1 MKQKYPLQWLSAVTG
16 RAKGLVGLLVVVQ
29 TVLSVSSIAFAF
41 VLRRIIN
48 MAVDGARGGFW
59 ASLALLMGILL
70 GQIVLSAAGRFLSE
84 YTSATV
90 ENRFKHRLFSALL
103 TGDYASVAAVH
114 SGEWMNRLTSDTTV
128 VAGGVT
134 QIVPG
139 LIGMLVR
146 LLGAVAAILWLEPRF
161 LYILL
166 PGGAAMMLL
175 TYAFRKILKRLHK
188 KIQETDGALRVFLQ
202 ERLESLVIVRT
213 FAKEEQMAQQAD
225 TLMDAHKAARMKR
238 SNFSN
243 LCNIGFAGAMDGA
256 YLLGIG
262 FCGYGILTGTM
273 SYGNLMAIMQL
284 VGQVQSPFAN
294 LTGYLPR
301 YYSMLAS
308 AERLMEAEAFAP
320 DSTETVPEEQSLH
333 FYQTEL
339 QSLQLEHVCFTY
351 QPPVQTEGEAPAMP
365 VVLQDVSLTVRKG
378 EYVVFTGP
386 SGCGKSTLLKLLMC
400 LYPLDSGQRF
410 LSTKSGNQP
419 LTSAWKSLFAY
430 VPQGN
435 QLLSGSIRSIVAF
448 GDEDR
453 AQDENAIYN
462 ALKIACA
469 DDFAEIDKL
478 AAEHSI
484 TPVIFLDCSQEKEQL
499 TRILKKAVAEDYEVV
514 LAGLQFDESILQTAD
529 EMKDLL
535 VQMDDTKSPAFLLR
549 NKVNTEENRNLL
561 NEHGYT
567 ELILYDASLQ
577 ADMQENG
584 KPYICYGFFKQPA
597 YYADYISQ
605 VVTAHTMMLASFDF
619 STIQSGTLQISD
631 VERFMTLT
639 DDRKAAN
646 ELRYVDLNSAFQA
659 VADQNATRQERQE
672 SYEKYEAEQEKRIQ
686 ELEEEISAIYS
697 RWDEY

>member
-1 MKQKYPLQWLSAVTG
+1 MKQKNTLQWLSIAAG
-16 RAKGLVGLLVVVQ
+16 KAKLLVGVLVAVQ
-29 TVLSVSSIAFAF
+29 AVLSVSSIAFAF

-48 MAVDGARGGFW
+48 MAVDGVQGGFW
-59 ASLALLMGILL
+59 ASLALLVGILL

-84 YTSATV
+84 YTSAAV
-90 ENRFKHRLFSALL
+90 ENRFKQRLFAALL
-103 TGDYASVAAVH
+103 TGNYASVTSVH
-114 SGEWMNRLTSDTTV
+114 SGEWMNRLTSDTTII
-128 VAGGVT
+128 AGGVT

-146 LLGAVAAILWLEPRF
+146 LFGALAAILWLEPRF
-161 LYILL
+161 FWVLV
-166 PGGAAMMLL
+166 PGGAAMLAL
-175 TYAFRKILKRLHK
+175 TYGFRKILKRLHK
-188 KIQETDGALRVFLQ
+188 NIQEADGALRVFLQ
-202 ERLESLVIVRT
+202 ERLESLLIVRT
-213 FAKEEQMAQQAD
+213 FAKEQQTAAQAASLMEQ
-225 TLMDAHKAARMKR
+225 HKAARMKR

-243 LCNIGFAGAMDGA
+243 LCNIGFAGAMNGA

-301 YYSMLAS
+301 YYAMLAS

-320 DSTETVPEEQSLH
+320 DSEHPLAEEKVLE
-333 FYQTEL
+333 FYRTKL
-339 QSLQLEHVCFTY
+339 TALRLEHASFTY
-351 QPPVQTEGEAPAMP
+351 QPPVRAEEEQPPMP

-410 LSTKSGNQP
+410 LSTKTGNQP

-469 DDFAEIDKL
+469 DDFVRRLENG
-478 AAEHSI
+478 
-484 TPVIFLDCSQEKEQL
+484 LD
-499 TRILKKAVAEDYEVV
+499 TV
-514 LAGLQFDESILQTAD
+514 LGERGAGLSEGQMQRIAIARAVYSNHPILLLDEATSALDEATA
-529 EMKDLL
+529 
-535 VQMDDTKSPAFLLR
+535 LR
-549 NKVNTEENRNLL
+549 LL
-561 NEHGYT
+561 NNLRKMT
-567 ELILYDASLQ
+567 DKTVILVTHRMNQ
-577 ADMQENG
+577 A
-584 KPYICYGFFKQPA
+584 GFFDA
-597 YYADYISQ
+597 E
-605 VVTAHTMMLASFDF
+605 LAF
-619 STIQSGTLQISD
+619 SKDGIF
-631 VERFMTLT
+631 VRERKTC
-639 DDRKAAN
+639 K
-646 ELRYVDLNSAFQA
+646 
-659 VADQNATRQERQE
+659 
-672 SYEKYEAEQEKRIQ
+672 
-686 ELEEEISAIYS
+686 
-697 RWDEY
+697 

>member
-1 MKQKYPLQWLSAVTG
+1 MKQKNTLQWLSIVAG
-16 RAKGLVGLLVVVQ
+16 KNKLLVGVLVAIQ
-29 TVLSVSSIAFAF
+29 AVLSVSSIAFAF

-59 ASLALLMGILL
+59 ASLALLVGILL
-70 GQIVLSAAGRFLSE
+70 GQIMLSAAGRFLSE
-84 YTSATV
+84 YTSSTV
-90 ENRFKHRLFSALL
+90 ENCFKHRLFSALL

-146 LLGAVAAILWLEPRF
+146 LLGAVAAILWIEPRF

-213 FAKEEQMAQQAD
+213 FAKEEQMTQQAD
-225 TLMDAHKAARMKR
+225 ALMDAHKAARMKR

-243 LCNIGFAGAMDGA
+243 LCNIGFAGAMNGA

-320 DSTETVPEEQSLH
+320 DSEHPLAEEETLE
-333 FYQTEL
+333 FYRTKL
-339 QSLQLEHVCFTY
+339 TALRLEHVSFTY
-351 QPPVQTEGEAPAMP
+351 QPPVRAEEEQPPMP
-365 VVLQDVSLTVRKG
+365 VVLKDVDLTIRKG
-378 EYVVFTGP
+378 EYIAFTGP
-386 SGCGKSTLLKLLMC
+386 SGCGKSTVLKLLMC
-400 LYPLDSGQRF
+400 LYPLDAGSRTLETTCG
-410 LSTKSGNQP
+410 TQP
-419 LTSAWKSLFAY
+419 LTAAYRSLFAY

-435 QLLSGSIRSIVAF
+435 QLLSGTIRDIVSF
-448 GDEDR
+448 GDPCK
-453 AQDENAIYN
+453 AQDDAGILR
-462 ALKIACA
+462 ALRIACA
-469 DDFAEIDKL
+469 EDFVQKL
-478 AAEHSI
+478 EKG
-484 TPVIFLDCSQEKEQL
+484 LD
-499 TRILKKAVAEDYEVV
+499 TV
-514 LAGLQFDESILQTAD
+514 LGERGAGLSEGQMQRIAIARAVFSEHPILMLDEATSALDEATAQQLLENLRRMTDKTVLMVTHRMNQANFFDKELSFS
-529 EMKDLL
+529 KDGIR
-535 VQMDDTKSPAFLLR
+535 QK
-549 NKVNTEENRNLL
+549 NKI
-561 NEHGYT
+561 G
-567 ELILYDASLQ
+567 
-577 ADMQENG
+577 
-584 KPYICYGFFKQPA
+584 
-597 YYADYISQ
+597 
-605 VVTAHTMMLASFDF
+605 
-619 STIQSGTLQISD
+619 
-631 VERFMTLT
+631 
-639 DDRKAAN
+639 
-646 ELRYVDLNSAFQA
+646 
-659 VADQNATRQERQE
+659 
-672 SYEKYEAEQEKRIQ
+672 
-686 ELEEEISAIYS
+686 
-697 RWDEY
+697 

>member
-1 MKQKYPLQWLSAVTG
+1 MKQKHTLQWLSAVTG
-16 RAKGLVGLLVVVQ
+16 RAKALVGLLVVVQ
-29 TVLSVSSIAFAF
+29 TMLSVSSVAFAF

-48 MAVDGARGGFW
+48 MAVDRAQGGFW
-59 ASLALLMGILL
+59 ASLALLVGILL
-70 GQIVLSAAGRFLSE
+70 GQIMLSAASRFLSE

-146 LLGAVAAILWLEPRF
+146 LLGAIAAILWLEPRF

-213 FAKEEQMAQQAD
+213 FAKEEQMTQQAD
-225 TLMDAHKAARMKR
+225 ALMDAHKAARMKR

-243 LCNIGFAGAMDGA
+243 LCNIGFAGAMNGA

-320 DSTETVPEEQSLH
+320 DSEHPLAEEETLE
-333 FYQTEL
+333 FYRTKL
-339 QSLQLEHVCFTY
+339 TALRLEHASFTY
-351 QPPVQTEGEAPAMP
+351 QPPVRAEEEQPPMP
-365 VVLQDVSLTVRKG
+365 VVLKDVDLTIRKG
-378 EYVVFTGP
+378 EYIAFTGP
-386 SGCGKSTLLKLLMC
+386 SGCGKSTVLKLLMC
-400 LYPLDSGQRF
+400 LYPLDAGSRTLETTCG
-410 LSTKSGNQP
+410 TQP
-419 LTSAWKSLFAY
+419 LTAAYRSLFAY

-435 QLLSGSIRSIVAF
+435 QLLSGTIRDIVSF
-448 GDEDR
+448 GDPCK
-453 AQDENAIYN
+453 AQDDAGILR
-462 ALKIACA
+462 ALRIACA
-469 DDFAEIDKL
+469 EDFVQKL
-478 AAEHSI
+478 EKG
-484 TPVIFLDCSQEKEQL
+484 LDTTL
-499 TRILKKAVAEDYEVV
+499 
-514 LAGLQFDESILQTAD
+514 G
-529 EMKDLL
+529 
-535 VQMDDTKSPAFLLR
+535 
-549 NKVNTEENRNLL
+549 
-561 NEHGYT
+561 EHGQGLSEGQMQRIAIARAVFSEHPILMLDEAT
-567 ELILYDASLQ
+567 SALDEATAQQLLENLRRMTDKTVLMVTHRMNQANFFDKEL
-577 ADMQENG
+577 
-584 KPYICYGFFKQPA
+584 
-597 YYADYISQ
+597 
-605 VVTAHTMMLASFDF
+605 SFSKDG
-619 STIQSGTLQISD
+619 I
-631 VERFMTLT
+631 
-639 DDRKAAN
+639 
-646 ELRYVDLNSAFQA
+646 
-659 VADQNATRQERQE
+659 RQ
-672 SYEKYEAEQEKRIQ
+672 KNKIG
-686 ELEEEISAIYS
+686 
-697 RWDEY
+697 